1 MALVLNH
8 HERQL
13 MQRLRGCNWVKGSH
27 LPPTQVISKLLQKGW
42 IERRGTAQ
50 DLEYRITDVG
60 MSEDGAHPREAGR
73 HRPASTDR

>member
-27 LPPTQVISKLLQKGW
+27 LPTQVISKLLQKGW

>member
-1 MALVLNH
+1 
-8 HERQL
+8 
-13 MQRLRGCNWVKGSH
+13 
-27 LPPTQVISKLLQKGW
+27 LLQKGW